1 VTRILVVEDEEHL
14 AHGLRFNLEAE
25 GYEVE
30 TVSDGRSAV
39 ERVVDRERSYDAVIL
54 DLTVPQGMGGKATVK
69 ELLATD
75 PEAIVLI
82 SSGYIHDP
90 LVTEHARHGF
100 RGVLLK
106 PYDLAELGKV
116 LSAVLENR

>member
-1 VTRILVVEDEEHL
+1 VRRGACELLERLGYTPVATHDGEEAIRL
-14 AHGLRFNLEAE
+14 YQEAL
-25 GYEVE
+25 
-30 TVSDGRSAV
+30 SAG
-39 ERVVDRERSYDAVIL
+39 EPFDAVIL